1 MQIAFTK
8 MNGAGNDFVL
18 IDNRG
23 GSIRLNS
30 DQVRLL
36 CDRQRGVGADG
47 LLLLEPNSNG
57 VANWRWRFF
66 NSDGGSAE
74 MCGNGARCFAAF
86 VRNLTRPTAGISFE
100 TPAGIVRATFVN
112 DLVTITLPAPKGLRL
127 HQPLLVNGAKF
138 IAHSLH
144 TGVPHAVVFVDDADK
159 AMTEKRGQA
168 IRAHPHFAPAGTN
181 VNFAEILRPDCLR
194 IRTYERGVEG
204 ETLACGTGAAAA
216 AMIASHIRR
225 VPTPIS
231 VKVQGGDF
239 LTVDF
244 KTTESG
250 FKAVQLTGPAETVFT
265 GEIEI

>member
-1 MQIAFTK
+1 MRIAFTK

-23 GSIRLNS
+23 ESIRLS
-30 DQVRLL
+30 GRQVRRL

-47 LLLLEPNSNG
+47 LLLLEPNLNG
-57 VANWRWRFF
+57 TADWRWRFF
-66 NSDGGSAE
+66 NSDGVSAE

-86 VRNLTRPTAGISFE
+86 VRNLTRPPAGISFE

-112 DLVTITLPAPKGLRL
+112 GLVKVTLPTPRGLQL
-127 HQPLLVNGAKF
+127 HQSLPVNGLEL

-144 TGVPHAVVFVDDADK
+144 TGVPHAVVFVEDADK
-159 AMTEKRGQA
+159 AMTEERGRA
-168 IRAHPHFAPAGTN
+168 IRSHPRFAPAGTN
-181 VNFAEILRPDCLR
+181 VNFVEILRPGSLR
-194 IRTYERGVEG
+194 VRTYERGVEG

-216 AMIASHIRR
+216 AMIASRIRHI
-225 VPTPIS
+225 PPPIS
-231 VKVQGGDF
+231 VKVRGGDF
-239 LTVDF
+239 LTIDF

-250 FKAVQLTGPAETVFT
+250 FDAVQLTGPAETVFT

>member
-1 MQIAFTK
+1 MRIAFTK

-18 IDNRG
+18 IDNRD
-23 GSIRLNS
+23 GSIRLGG

-47 LLLLEPNSNG
+47 LLLLEPKSNG
-57 VANWRWRFF
+57 VADWRWRFF
-66 NSDGGSAE
+66 NSDGSVAE

-86 VRNLTRPTAGISFE
+86 ARDITRSTAGISFE
-100 TPAGIVRATFVN
+100 TPAGIVRAAFVN
-112 DLVTITLPAPKGLRL
+112 GLVAVTLPAPRGLRP
-127 HQPLLVNGAKF
+127 HQTLQVNGAEF
-138 IAHSLH
+138 VAHSLH
-144 TGVPHAVVFVDDADK
+144 IGVPHAVIFVDDADK
-159 AMTEKRGQA
+159 AMAEDRGRA

-181 VNFAEILRPDCLR
+181 VNFVEVLRPGSLR

-204 ETLACGTGAAAA
+204 ETLACGTGAAAS

-225 VPTPIS
+225 IPPPIS

-239 LTVDF
+239 LTIDF

-250 FKAVQLTGPAETVFT
+250 FDDVQLTGPAETVFT